1 MLSGLM
7 MITRQAFTGLHG
19 RLIGLVAVLAAA
31 AVTATCDSV
40 PLLAPSGSFI
50 TLTASTNAIAAT
62 GTAQLIAQVL
72 EPSGTPPHPGTQ
84 VIFTTTLGVV
94 EPATVTTDVNGRA
107 LATFRG
113 NGVNGI
119 ATINA
124 GSGGATTASA
134 SSSTNT
140 GTGTTTPTTNGTGPV
155 RIFVGA
161 AAVGRVA
168 VNATP
173 ATISSGGSST
183 ITASV
188 FDVNGSALSG
198 TQVSFST
205 DAGTLASTVVTT
217 NSDGIAS
224 TSLTTSQSATIT
236 ASVGASASS
245 GGGTGT
251 GTTSPTGQSSGQA
264 KVTVVPNTTVQ
275 ITPPTTP
282 SAGLPAVF
290 TFVVTV
296 PTGGNP
302 VRELRVS
309 WGDGDSQNLGAVS
322 GSQAVSHVYDNA
334 GSFIVT
340 ATVVDVA
347 GISQTVSSTV
357 TVIPVPRPA
366 INVTPTPPTQVAGGV
381 INFNIQVTV
390 PQGIGVVRTRILFGD
405 GEARELGGAVSLT
418 VVKVYNT
425 PGQYTVRVLV
435 TDTTGQET
443 EGTTTVSVTSPG

>member
-183 ITASV
+183 
-188 FDVNGSALSG
+188 
-198 TQVSFST
+198 
-205 DAGTLASTVVTT
+205 
-217 NSDGIAS
+217 
-224 TSLTTSQSATIT
+224 
-236 ASVGASASS
+236 
-245 GGGTGT
+245 
-251 GTTSPTGQSSGQA
+251 
-264 KVTVVPNTTVQ
+264 
-275 ITPPTTP
+275 
-282 SAGLPAVF
+282 
-290 TFVVTV
+290 
-296 PTGGNP
+296 
-302 VRELRVS
+302 
-309 WGDGDSQNLGAVS
+309 
-322 GSQAVSHVYDNA
+322 
-334 GSFIVT
+334 
-340 ATVVDVA
+340 
-347 GISQTVSSTV
+347 
-357 TVIPVPRPA
+357 
-366 INVTPTPPTQVAGGV
+366 
-381 INFNIQVTV
+381 
-390 PQGIGVVRTRILFGD
+390 
-405 GEARELGGAVSLT
+405 
-418 VVKVYNT
+418 
-425 PGQYTVRVLV
+425 
-435 TDTTGQET
+435 
-443 EGTTTVSVTSPG
+443 